1 MGWGVHDYPEPP
13 PEPPRPTCP
22 VCGQE
27 CDTYYRGADGAIIGC
42 DVCIDALDAWDYYYE
57 MEGL

>member
-22 VCGQE
+22 VCGSE
-27 CDTYYRGADGAIIGC
+27 CEFFYRRLFTDEILGC
-42 DVCIDALDAWDYYYE
+42 DNCIVEEDVNDY
-57 MEGL
+57 